1 MMRLW
6 MTSYARPTPSR
17 NAGVVSFVVHAI
29 VIGAW
34 VAGTL
39 PPSSLSTESLTNRVY
54 YIPPVDKPPV
64 PRGVRETVRYVSLA
78 EGLGAGTGP
87 MNVDVRQPIGP
98 VERSPVAGDA
108 KVDSTPVTA
117 PPTVG
122 EPAGDSVFTIL
133 EVDSAVVRS
142 QSSAAPAYPL
152 ELLEKHIEGVVLARY
167 VVDTTGFADPASL
180 EVVRSSHA
188 AFVQAVKDALPYMRF
203 SPAKIGSMKVRQL
216 VEQPFTF
223 RITAPAP
230 TTVVAPKPRV

>member
-29 VIGAW
+29 VISAW

-39 PPSSLSTESLTNRVY
+39 PPASLSTEGLANRVY
-54 YIPPVDKPPV
+54 YIPPVEKPPV
-64 PRGVRETVRYVSLA
+64 PRGERETVRYLSLA
-78 EGLGAGTGP
+78 AGLGAGPGP
-87 MNVDVRQPIGP
+87 VSIDVDRPIGL
-98 VERSPVAGDA
+98 VERSPVPGDA
-108 KVDSTPVTA
+108 KVDSTPAVA

-122 EPAGDSVFTIL
+122 EPAGDSVFTVL

-152 ELLEKHIEGVVLARY
+152 DLLEKHIEGVVVARY
-167 VVDTTGFADPASL
+167 VVDTTGFADPSSL
-180 EVVRSSHA
+180 EVIRSSHA

-203 SPAKIGSMKVRQL
+203 SPAKIGTMKVRQL

-223 RITAPAP
+223 RITNPGP
-230 TTVVAPKPRV
+230 VVAPKP